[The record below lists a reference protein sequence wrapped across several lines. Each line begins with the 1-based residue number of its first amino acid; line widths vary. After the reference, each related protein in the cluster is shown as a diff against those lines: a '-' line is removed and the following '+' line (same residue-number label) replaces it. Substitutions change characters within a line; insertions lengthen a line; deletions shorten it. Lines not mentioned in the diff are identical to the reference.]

1 MTPRRPMTGR
11 RPRVVAFTLLAAL
24 AASLLP
30 ALASPARAAAPNL
43 TITSDTRYVVDPAK
57 GRVHVTAALTAVNH
71 LRDTKTRQF
80 YFDHAFLA
88 VQPRTT
94 GYNIAS
100 STGSPRVSVSTRTK
114 DHTLLRIDFGKRLG
128 AGATRTLTLTF
139 DIVDKGGSPTRETR
153 IGTSLVSFAAW
164 AFATSSTPG
173 GSVSVVWPAGFNIEV
188 DPAALGEPKTDA
200 SGSIVYSSGR
210 LAEPLAFFAYF
221 VADKP
226 NAYVETVL
234 PVEIGG
240 RPLEI
245 AIRSWPDDP
254 AWAKRIRGVLAEGLP
269 ALSAAIGLPWLD
281 DQRLVVAEAI
291 SRSSGGYSGRYDP
304 ETGRIEIAYYAD
316 SLVVLH
322 EAAHAWFD
330 GRLLADRWAN
340 EGFATWYAGRAAGGL
355 GMKVPPITLTA
366 ENQKHRI
373 PLNAW
378 GPVGIGDVGVEDF
391 GYAASA
397 ELARQIA
404 QRAGPT
410 GLESVWESANQGIGA
425 YQPVG
430 LAPESAGG
438 APGGGAAAP
447 GAGSDTRPVEAG
459 APAPDWRGLLDLL
472 EDRTGRD
479 YGDLWRAWVI
489 RPAEGKL
496 LDDREAARRRYDQVV
511 RRAADWQLPPLVR
524 QAMRAWQFDQA
535 MELLVAADRVLDGRD
550 AVSDAASA
558 AGLPVPRALQAAFE
572 GNGSFAAAATEADAE
587 LQTIARYEQAT
598 AARPIAP
605 DLMQQIGLWGTTPAI
620 DLAAAA
626 DAFAAGDLQ
635 ASVDASLRAQLAW
648 DSAQELG
655 RNRAITILAAM
666 LAALIAIAIIVGRIR
681 SARRRWHRRSAARA
695 YARELRALGSTRV
708 APSRA
713 MAHRADQDQGRR
725 GRR

>member
-1 MTPRRPMTGR
+1 MTAGR
-11 RPRVVAFTLLAAL
+11 RRIVGLTLLAAL

-30 ALASPARAAAPNL
+30 ALAAPARAAAPNL

-94 GYNIAS
+94 GYKIAS
-100 STGSPRVSVSTRTK
+100 STGSPRVSVATRNK
-114 DHTLLRIDFGKRLG
+114 EHTLLRIDFGKRLS
-128 AGATRTLTLTF
+128 AGATRALTLTF
-139 DIVDKGGSPTRETR
+139 DIVDKGGAPTREIR
-153 IGTSLVSFAAW
+153 IGSSLVSFAAW

-173 GSVSVVWPAGFNIEV
+173 GSVSVAWPPGFNIQVE
-188 DPAALGEPKTDA
+188 PAAFGEPKTGA

-210 LAEPLAFFAYF
+210 LTEPLAFFAYF

-226 NAYVETVL
+226 NAYVETFL
-234 PVEIGG
+234 PVEVDG

-254 AWAKRIRGVLAEGLP
+254 AWAKRINGVLAEGLP

-281 DQRLVVAEAI
+281 DRRLVVAEAI

-340 EGFATWYAGRAAGGL
+340 EGFATWYAGSAAAKL
-355 GMKVPPITLTA
+355 GMKVPPITLTP

-378 GPVGIGDVGVEDF
+378 GPVGIGDIDGEDF

-410 GLESVWESANQGIGA
+410 GLASVWEAASEGIGA

-430 LAPESAGG
+430 LARESAGG
-438 APGGGAAAP
+438 APGTGVTAP

-479 YGDLWRAWVI
+479 YGDLWRTWVI

-550 AVSDAASA
+550 AVTEAASA
-558 AGLPVPRALQAAFE
+558 AGLPLVPRALEAAFE

-587 LQTIARYEQAT
+587 LQTIAAYERAT
-598 AARPIAP
+598 ASRPTAP
-605 DLMQQIGLWGTTPAI
+605 DLMQQIGLWGTTPGI

-626 DAFAAGDLQ
+626 DAFAAGNLQ
-635 ASVDASLRAQLAW
+635 ASVDGSLRAQLAW
-648 DSAQELG
+648 DDAQELG
-655 RNRAITILAAM
+655 RNRALTMLAAT
-666 LAALIAIAIIVGRIR
+666 LAALIAVAVIVGRIR
-681 SARRRWHRRSAARA
+681 SARRRWRRRTAARA
-695 YARELRALGSTRV
+695 YARELRSLGSSRV

-713 MAHRADQDQGRR
+713 MAHPADQDQGRR
-725 GRR
+725 GKR

>member
-1 MTPRRPMTGR
+1 MTGGHAR
-11 RPRVVAFTLLAAL
+11 IVALTLLASL
-24 AASLLP
+24 AASLAP
-30 ALASPARAAAPNL
+30 ALAPPADAAAPNL
-43 TITSDTRYVVDPAK
+43 TITSDTRYVVDPAQ

-71 LRDTKTRQF
+71 LRNTKTRQF

-94 GYNIAS
+94 GYKVAS
-100 STGSPRVSVSTRTK
+100 STGSPRVSVATRNK
-114 DHTLLRIDFGKRLG
+114 DHTLLRIDFGKRLN
-128 AGATRTLTLTF
+128 AGATRALTLTF
-139 DIVDKGGSPTRETR
+139 DIVDKGGEPTRETR
-153 IGTSLVSFAAW
+153 IGSSLVSFAAW

-188 DPAALGEPKTDA
+188 APGQLGEPKTDA

-226 NAYVETVL
+226 NAYVETLL
-234 PVEIGG
+234 PVEIDG

-281 DQRLVVAEAI
+281 DRRLVVAEAI

-340 EGFATWYAGRAAGGL
+340 EGFATWYAGSAAGAL
-355 GMKVPPITLTA
+355 GMKVPPITLTP
-366 ENQKHRI
+366 EIQKHRI

-397 ELARQIA
+397 ELARQVA

-410 GLESVWESANQGIGA
+410 GLASVWEAARQGIGA
-425 YQPVG
+425 YQPEG
-430 LAPESAGG
+430 LARDSAGG
-438 APGGGAAAP
+438 APGSGTAP
-447 GAGSDTRPVEAG
+447 GGSDTRPVEAG

-489 RPAEGKL
+489 RPVESKL
-496 LDDREAARRRYDQVV
+496 LDDREAARRKYDQVV
-511 RRAADWQLPPLVR
+511 RRAADWQLPALVR

-535 MELLVAADRVLDGRD
+535 MELLAAADRVLDGRD
-550 AVSDAASA
+550 AVTEAASA
-558 AGLPVPRALQAAFE
+558 AGLLVPRTLEAAFE

-587 LQTIARYEQAT
+587 LQTIAAYERAT
-598 AARPIAP
+598 AARPAAP
-605 DLMQQIGLWGTTPAI
+605 DVMQQVGLWGTTPGI
-620 DLAAAA
+620 DLTSAA
-626 DAFAAGDLQ
+626 DAFAAGNLQ
-635 ASVDASLRAQLAW
+635 AAVDGSLRAQLAW
-648 DSAQELG
+648 DGAQELG
-655 RNRAITILAAM
+655 RNRAMTILAAT
-666 LAALIAIAIIVGRIR
+666 LAALIAVAIIVGRIR

-695 YARELRALGSTRV
+695 YARELRALGSTKV
-708 APSRA
+708 VPSRA
-713 MAHRADQDQGRR
+713 MAHPADQDQGRR
-725 GRR
+725 GKR